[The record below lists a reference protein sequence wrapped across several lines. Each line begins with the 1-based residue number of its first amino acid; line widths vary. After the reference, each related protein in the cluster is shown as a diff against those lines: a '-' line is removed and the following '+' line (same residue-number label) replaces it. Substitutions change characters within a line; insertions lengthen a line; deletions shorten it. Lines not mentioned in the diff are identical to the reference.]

1 MNSITTQFKDGALV
15 NNALTDSGELI
26 LLEAIDRLPVGVG
39 VEKPN
44 GELTHC
50 NQAFA
55 AFYRVPARLL
65 IGMEFMDRM
74 RIICPQVVEV
84 NGRPVTGSG
93 PLAAFHFD
101 PCMRHDSPGTIESRI
116 RDGRSYLNERA
127 ELSNGGRVIVMTD
140 VTALKRAEGEARA
153 LAGLPQQSVV
163 SSQPA
168 TPLPAES
175 SAWEGCVDVGECRL
189 DLTSARLSGPQ
200 GQEIPMTAME
210 FSLLRV
216 FVENRGRILT
226 RDQLLEMA
234 HDKSWEPFDR
244 SIDLRISRLRRK
256 IEANPT
262 KPEVIRTVRG
272 LGYILN

>member
-15 NNALTDSGELI
+15 NNALTESEELI
-26 LLEAIDRLPVGVG
+26 LLEAINRLPVGVG

-74 RIICPQVVEV
+74 SIICPQVVEV

-153 LAGLPQQSVV
+153 LAGLPQQS
-163 SSQPA
+163 SSQP
-168 TPLPAES
+168 TTLPAMES
-175 SAWEGCVDVGECRL
+175 SIWEGHADVGECRL

-200 GQEIPMTAME
+200 GQEIPLTAME

-272 LGYILN
+272 LGYILS